1 MYLVNFSRLAFGA
14 IAIAA
19 CPFSS
24 AAKAENLGQA
34 TRLMLA
40 QDKRFLFEYSY
51 TQRSEEMP
59 DSDIGKRQRLLPRI
73 SGVSTINDII
83 PPIQIIP
90 IAFPAPPAVP
100 VLPPANPVVLVVP
113 RATQLR
119 QVSESHSASATA
131 KVTKHF
137 GMSLKSSYVRKQMT
151 SGIFLNGARVTTY
164 EETATGWGDTQLSV
178 FWKQQVGS
186 SRSAKVET
194 GISLPTGR
202 TDVRSKL
209 RNSVFAQDGIN
220 SGPGILNFGPLPF
233 DNRPLLPIS
242 MQLGSGTYDLMLGT
256 EFAADFNRVSAGV
269 AFDARFRTGEA
280 QQVYKLGDN
289 AFGKGWVSYQLLPWL
304 NATAHA
310 SGYREDSINLI
321 DPTRHTVDRRE
332 EALNSGRTVI
342 ETGLGLEVVSTEGIL
357 RGQGLSIEYSLPVY
371 QRTKGVQ
378 MEREDTLAVRWSY
391 FR

>member
-137 GMSLKSSYVRKQMT
+137 GMSLKSSYVRDIPKRCESDHIRRNCNRM
-151 SGIFLNGARVTTY
+151 GRHAALCFL
-164 EETATGWGDTQLSV
+164 ET
-178 FWKQQVGS
+178 
-186 SRSAKVET
+186 
-194 GISLPTGR
+194 TGR
-202 TDVRSKL
+202 KFKVGESRNRHQPSNRS
-209 RNSVFAQDGIN
+209 
-220 SGPGILNFGPLPF
+220 
-233 DNRPLLPIS
+233 
-242 MQLGSGTYDLMLGT
+242 
-256 EFAADFNRVSAGV
+256 
-269 AFDARFRTGEA
+269 
-280 QQVYKLGDN
+280 
-289 AFGKGWVSYQLLPWL
+289 
-304 NATAHA
+304 
-310 SGYREDSINLI
+310 YR
-321 DPTRHTVDRRE
+321 R
-332 EALNSGRTVI
+332 
-342 ETGLGLEVVSTEGIL
+342 
-357 RGQGLSIEYSLPVY
+357 SL
-371 QRTKGVQ
+371 Q
-378 MEREDTLAVRWSY
+378 A
-391 FR
+391 